1 MVIGIAFPGSSTAPR
16 RAWFEASSLVSIVGS
31 GIDAAAQ
38 DQDQAI
44 GVRPRLHIKRSE
56 IEDKRRDDC
65 EYNQRLSFV

>member
-31 GIDAAAQ
+31 GIEVGAH
-38 DQDQAI
+38 DQAI
-44 GVRPRLHIKRSE
+44 GVRPRLHIKRSA

-65 EYNQRLSFV
+65 EYNQRFSFV